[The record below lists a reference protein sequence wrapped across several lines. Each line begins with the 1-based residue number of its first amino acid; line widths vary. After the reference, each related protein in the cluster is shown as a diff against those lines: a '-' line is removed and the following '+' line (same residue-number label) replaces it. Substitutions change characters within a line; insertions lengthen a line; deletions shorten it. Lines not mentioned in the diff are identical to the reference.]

1 MKKLLF
7 LSAPVL
13 LFSVSR
19 GQSSIKE
26 HIQKTATTIGTI
38 QPDSTNFSDLE
49 VIGNAIGDAKIVM
62 LGEQDHGDAP
72 TYLAKTRLV
81 KYLHEKKGFN
91 VLAIESD
98 FFALNRGWE
107 QLPKDSASM
116 VAYLHYNIFS
126 IWTGCDACFPLF
138 RQYVPRTFQTS
149 SPLQIAGFDNQ
160 MVMPYSMQLPHQLDS
175 VLLSLQLPVTK
186 TPEYRQ
192 QIIPMLDS
200 LRKWWYSKPDY
211 ALFDQCAARLQQ
223 IRQEASQKLDAG
235 NFWLQVID
243 NLIQENEHFRYLKDR
258 NKHTKYSNNVR
269 DLQMAENLAWLT
281 KVKYPNEKIIVW
293 AASEHIAKT
302 REDLPDNKRKMIS
315 MGGAFTTDSA
325 LATHTYVLGFTSYEG
340 TAGRLGFPD
349 YPLPKPKKE
358 SFENWVRPKGAY
370 SFVDF
375 KNYRKAHAGE
385 NEEFYMS
392 GYNHFNVEAQW
403 TRIFDGVFYID
414 KMYTCKKTK

>member
-7 LSAPVL
+7 LLSAVL
-13 LFSVSR
+13 LFSVSH
-19 GQSSIKE
+19 GQSSLKE
-26 HIQKTATTIGTI
+26 YIQQSAIAISTI
-38 QPDSTNFSDLE
+38 QPDATDFSDLE
-49 VIGNAIGDAKIVM
+49 SIGNAIGDAKIVM

-107 QLPKDSASM
+107 QLPKDSATM
-116 VAYLHYNIFS
+116 TAYLNYNIFP

-138 RQYVPRTFQTS
+138 RQYVPRTFETS

-160 MVMPYSMQLPHQLDS
+160 MIMPYSKELPHQLDS

-211 ALFDQCAARLQQ
+211 ALFDQCATRLRQLK
-223 IRQEASQKLDAG
+223 QEASQKLDAN

-243 NLIQENEHFRYLKDR
+243 NLIQENEHFRYLKDK
-258 NKHTKYSNNVR
+258 NKNTKYSNNIR
-269 DLQMAENLAWLT
+269 DIQMAENLAWLT

-293 AASEHIAKT
+293 AASEHISKT
-302 REDLPDNKRKMIS
+302 RENLPNNKRKLIT
-315 MGGAFTTDSA
+315 MGGAFTTDAA
-325 LATHTYVLGFTSYEG
+325 LAAKTYILGFSSYEG

-349 YPLPKPKKE
+349 YPLPQPKKE
-358 SFENWVRPKGAY
+358 SFENWIRSKGAY

-375 KNYRKAHAGE
+375 KKYQQAHTDD
-385 NEEFYMS
+385 EEFYMS
-392 GYNHFNVEAQW
+392 GYNHFNVEAPW
-403 TRIFDGVFYID
+403 TRIFDGMFYID